1 MGLALAMEEE
11 AVTRYT
17 RLAAD
22 MEKLG
27 EPALA
32 ATFLALIEEERDHVS
47 EITRWSSDLT
57 GALPRAA
64 SRPWELPP
72 EIARSW
78 NEASASAR
86 LTPYRALSIAVHN
99 EERGFAFYAY
109 IAAHSDDEAVRSTA
123 ERLAAEELEHASVLR
138 RERRRAYRRERRT
151 PLLDL
156 ASVIAA
162 ASLEDFHRQSRRLE
176 AAAAAR
182 HRWIA
187 GRLEALA
194 QREAA
199 EVVARVAQS
208 EGRQAAHDGGEGT
221 LIGRDDPLAEGAAAA
236 TLLRARRLRHISAR
250 SRCWRASAWPIRPP
264 RAGSGNDGAS
274 AGSLNRRQFDLSQG
288 AEPRSYRYSAQEGR
302 GWLRPLR
309 THPRSLAM
317 RPAKLLL
324 PIAVL
329 AEFRAE

>member
-11 AVTRYT
+11 AVARYT

-22 MEKLG
+22 MEKIG
-27 EPALA
+27 DPALA

-47 EITRWSSDLT
+47 EITSWSSKLT

-78 NEASASAR
+78 NEASASAC

-123 ERLAAEELEHASVLR
+123 ERLAAEELEHAALLR
-138 RERRRAYRRERRT
+138 RERRRAYRREQRA
-151 PLLDL
+151 PLLDFG
-156 ASVIAA
+156 AVIAA
-162 ASLEDFHRQSRRLE
+162 ASLEDFHRQSRRME

-199 EVVARVAQS
+199 EVVARVAQAEHREAMRGS
-208 EGRQAAHDGGEGT
+208 DDGVLTGKDHPLPEEAAAPQ
-221 LIGRDDPLAEGAAAA
+221 LLRAALAEVEKLHDAYLDLADRTRDEQVLAEAQAAAA
-236 TLLRARRLRHISAR
+236 RTMSNLGSIAAQLHS
-250 SRCWRASAWPIRPP
+250 PP
-264 RAGSGNDGAS
+264 A
-274 AGSLNRRQFDLSQG
+274 
-288 AEPRSYRYSAQEGR
+288 
-302 GWLRPLR
+302 
-309 THPRSLAM
+309 
-317 RPAKLLL
+317 
-324 PIAVL
+324 
-329 AEFRAE
+329 